1 MDFFII
7 GSLQWYYLESNGRMG
22 LMMLISYGNPMKSLF
37 QDFTNQYALSK
48 TLRFELKPIGNT
60 QQMLVEN
67 DVVAEDR
74 IRKEKYEKVK
84 RYFDRLHREFV
95 QEALRDIQLD
105 DLDEYLDI
113 FRKWQQ
119 DKKSQMRL

>member
-1 MDFFII
+1 
-7 GSLQWYYLESNGRMG
+7 
-22 LMMLISYGNPMKSLF
+22 MKSLF